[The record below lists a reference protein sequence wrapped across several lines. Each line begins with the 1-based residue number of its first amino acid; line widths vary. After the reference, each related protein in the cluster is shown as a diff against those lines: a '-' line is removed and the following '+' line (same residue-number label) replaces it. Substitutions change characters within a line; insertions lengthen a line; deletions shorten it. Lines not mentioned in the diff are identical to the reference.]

1 MLFHFPQVFPLISH
15 DLSVFHNGKHPT
27 TAHGRPTFFP
37 PMKNYSWKT
46 LNPKIV
52 RLKWLRKRPAVVTS
66 YLCNHYVSYQWKK
79 IKKGKNGIHVVHVS
93 FRSEILLTK
102 WKIKKKYYQYIIENN
117 FPKIKIVLAKNWWQ
131 VIIDLYSAEI
141 YMCMDHYCLLVHH
154 RNGISL
160 SCDVPH

>member
-37 PMKNYSWKT
+37 AMKNYSWKT

-52 RLKWLRKRPAVVTS
+52 WLKWLRKRPAVVTS
-66 YLCNHYVSYQWKK
+66 YLCNHYVSYHWKK

-102 WKIKKKYYQYIIENN
+102 WKIKRSITNISLKTISQKLKLYL
-117 FPKIKIVLAKNWWQ
+117 PKNDGQ
-131 VIIDLYSAEI
+131 VINDLYSAEI
-141 YMCMDHYCLLVHH
+141 CMYMDHYCLLVNH